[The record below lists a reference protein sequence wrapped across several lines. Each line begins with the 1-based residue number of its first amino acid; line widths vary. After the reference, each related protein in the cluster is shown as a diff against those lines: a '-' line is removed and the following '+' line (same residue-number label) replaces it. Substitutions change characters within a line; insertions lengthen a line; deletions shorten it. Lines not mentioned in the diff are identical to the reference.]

1 MKIAVSIFTIV
12 WGIYTLVWFVIGALS
27 LHRLKRARSLLNDAQ
42 KDLDIMSS
50 ILEKFKRAEVPLDA
64 SIVEAHMK
72 LFDAAEQSFTAK
84 MELCNKACSK

>member
-1 MKIAVSIFTIV
+1 MKVAVNIFTIV
-12 WGIYTLVWFVIGALS
+12 WGIYTLMWFVIGALS

-50 ILEKFKRAEVPLDA
+50 ILEKFKRVEMPLDA
-64 SIVEAHMK
+64 SIIETYMK

-84 MELCNKACSK
+84 MELCNKTRSK